1 MDKAQAIHNFWTSF
15 GWTAYDEGTVP
26 DDAEYP
32 RITYNVA
39 TDDLGNPLAMYGSLW
54 DRGTSWAR
62 VSQKAD
68 EISEALTK
76 MHPPAVAF
84 DGGRVFIT
92 KGTPFAQRMVDED
105 DMVRRIYIN
114 ITVEFFSAY

>member
-15 GWTAYDEGTVP
+15 GWKAYDEGTVP

-32 RITYNVA
+32 RITYNLA

-54 DRGTSWAR
+54 DRGTSWAS

-76 MHPPAVAF
+76 RHPPAVAF